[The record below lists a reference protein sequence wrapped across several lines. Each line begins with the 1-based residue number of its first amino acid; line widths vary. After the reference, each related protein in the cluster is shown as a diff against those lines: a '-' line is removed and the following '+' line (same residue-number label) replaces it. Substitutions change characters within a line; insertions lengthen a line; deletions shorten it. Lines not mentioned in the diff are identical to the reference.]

1 MRASRSSVRASAL
14 LATSIALAAPPPA
27 SAPQSTPVMTRAAE
41 CDASGAVA
49 VGPLTFVVGS
59 DEDNILRVHG
69 ADDVQPRPG
78 ALQLSSFLGIA
89 TGGLEAD
96 IEGATRIGDVIYWI
110 TSHGADGKGRPR
122 PSGRRFFATKVAVV
136 DGRAQLTPFGI
147 PYESLVEDFV
157 ADPRLKPYGLKAA
170 SKRAPKTPN
179 ALNIEGLTATP
190 AGSVLIGFRNPIPQ
204 GKALVVPIENPSEVV
219 MGKARAKL
227 GPPILL
233 ALAGLGIR
241 SFEYSAARGEY
252 LIVAGPAGV
261 SGPFRLYRWSG
272 SNVDA
277 PIEIPGVSFTGLQPE
292 ALIVY
297 PDDPN
302 TIEILSDDGTRDIGG
317 VPCKDLPVDR
327 RVFRS
332 IRVSF

>member
-1 MRASRSSVRASAL
+1 MRASRSSILAPAL
-14 LATSIALAAPPPA
+14 LATSIAVAAP
-27 SAPQSTPVMTRAAE
+27 APQATPVKTRAGE

-59 DEDNILRVHG
+59 DEDNVVRVYG
-69 ADDVQPRPG
+69 PDDVQPQTG
-78 ALQLSSFLGIA
+78 ALNLSSFLGDEA
-89 TGGLEAD
+89 VGVEAD

-110 TSHGADGKGRPR
+110 TSHGADGKARPR
-122 PSGRRFFATKVAVV
+122 PSGRRFFATKVALVG
-136 DGRAQLTPFGI
+136 GRAQLTPVGT
-147 PYESLVEDFV
+147 PYRSLVEDFV
-157 ADPRLKPYGLKAA
+157 ADQRLKPFGLKAA

-190 AGSVLIGFRNPIPQ
+190 AGGVLIGFRNPIPQ

-233 ALAGLGIR
+233 ELGGLGIR

-252 LIVAGPAGV
+252 LIVAGPDGV
-261 SGPFRLYRWSG
+261 VGPFRLYRWSG
-272 SNVDA
+272 STSDA
-277 PIEIPGVSFTGLQPE
+277 PVEVPGVSFTGLQPE

-297 PDDPN
+297 PDEPS

-332 IRVSF
+332 FRVSF